1 MLQCRACET
10 EESSR
15 RGSSQARLEEGRA
28 GTHGENQPGRE
39 TRHSQQC
46 GKSTLGEDQEENFGI
61 LMRGQDDETSSK
73 EENMTKIIWVL
84 LLAAPLFAQQKQ
96 PPTTTG
102 KAQTAKDCQAQ
113 RTRLEKLGEPWREL
127 SAQELEYSFVNMT
140 LCMGVDPAG
149 NGAYKTLVFRML
161 IYMHARMG
169 RFIEETGLENSFV
182 VWDSDPAH
190 R

>member
-61 LMRGQDDETSSK
+61 LMRGQDDETSSLEQGMLANALGCEVITVK
-73 EENMTKIIWVL
+73 TLTMLAGVAIL
-84 LLAAPLFAQQKQ
+84 LPLFLFTYGAMGQCGVVPK
-96 PPTTTG
+96 
-102 KAQTAKDCQAQ
+102 
-113 RTRLEKLGEPWREL
+113 
-127 SAQELEYSFVNMT
+127 YS
-140 LCMGVDPAG
+140 
-149 NGAYKTLVFRML
+149 
-161 IYMHARMG
+161 
-169 RFIEETGLENSFV
+169 
-182 VWDSDPAH
+182 
-190 R
+190 